1 MAITINGTGS
11 ITGLTAGGLPD
22 GSVDA
27 DTLATDSVTAAK
39 LKSDAIAVGDLPTG
53 TVVKVTSHELDNIT
67 VSTSGTWSSGT
78 TPTMANTYSVGDF
91 NVTMT
96 DINNYLVCSFPLQA
110 DGLATGYEV
119 VSIFDNTGSE
129 TDTLIAGS
137 KLYRR
142 YTNQESTS
150 HVLTFY
156 YTPSDISGAT
166 ATTRTL
172 SIRCFSPGSSM
183 YFGRDNAYNSGEY
196 KTVMNVFEV
205 AA

>member
-22 GSVDA
+22 GSV
-27 DTLATDSVTAAK
+27 TAADIETS
-39 LKSDAIAVGDLPTG
+39 LDLTG
-53 TVVKVTSHELDNIT
+53 KTVTLPSGTGGKVVKVTSHELDNIT
-67 VSTSGTWSSGT
+67 VSTPGTWSSGT
-78 TPTMANTYSVGDF
+78 TPTMSNTYSVGDY
-91 NVTMT
+91 NVVMT
-96 DINNYLVCSFPLQA
+96 NINNYLVCSFPLQT
-110 DGLATGYEV
+110 DGGSTGFEL

-129 TDTLIAGS
+129 TDTLVASSMI
-137 KLYRR
+137 YRR
-142 YTNQESTS
+142 NYSEESATQ
-150 HVLTFY
+150 VLTFY

-172 SIRCFSPGSSM
+172 SIRCHGGGSNV
-183 YFGRDNAYNSGEY
+183 YFGRDAVNNAGEY